1 MDYEKMTER
10 DWIWTITIAVSCVT
24 ASAFFSD
31 AITLSTAN
39 TILLILY
46 AILGIAYALYWT
58 LTIPTPRRIIKKIN
72 KMGFECGMK
81 EGLIAFRFKDI
92 LWFITPLK
100 IKARYRRM
108 VFAVRFTQKELDY
121 DHATSNKMICIVGM
135 KNRDVTLTWN
145 GTDTFVCE
153 YYTVFTSTSDIE
165 REFNSAI
172 RVIDNTLSDLF
183 TLFQHVFSQES
194 DAQEHHIGFRAPNN
208 ESSAKIRAH
217 SDENTTN

>member
-24 ASAFFSD
+24 AFAFFSD

-100 IKARYRRM
+100 IKDRYRRM

>member
-10 DWIWTITIAVSCVT
+10 DWIWTIAIAVCVALG
-24 ASAFFSD
+24 ASILSD
-31 AITLSTAN
+31 AIPVFTVNILL
-39 TILLILY
+39 TILF
-46 AILGIAYALYWT
+46 ATLGISYGLYWI
-58 LTIPTPRRIIKKIN
+58 LTTPTPRRIIKKIN